1 MVCVLLSGGVRLQGG
16 EEGSGVQRA
25 WVSRVCG
32 EIERGCV
39 CVCVCV
45 CVLKYEFKVM
55 CGVCCCTMMCGA
67 VRVLTEIFIT
77 QA

>member
-16 EEGSGVQRA
+16 EEGPGVQRA
-25 WVSRVCG
+25 WVSRVWRDREG
-32 EIERGCV
+32 L
-39 CVCVCV
+39 CVCV
-45 CVLKYEFKVM
+45 CVLRYEFKVM
-55 CGVCCCTMMCGA
+55 RGVCCCAVMCGA